1 MILESI
7 DETGMWGYSWKV
19 QLENKTDKNLMFG
32 IDDCSVNGVM
42 ADPFWSSSVAAGKK
56 SNETISWSSSLFEEN
71 GISSD
76 NVTQV
81 IFDLRVY
88 DADDWSA
95 DHFVDDTFTIYPM
108 GEENAST
115 IERTAQASD
124 LVLFDN
130 DDCTLIVTGFD
141 PDSLLGY
148 AVNVYLVNKTD
159 KGLMF
164 SVNDASINGY
174 MCDPFWATS
183 VAAGKAKNSSIEWSN
198 STLEENGIE
207 SIDEIELPVHVY
219 YEDDWASGDLVNE
232 VYTIT
237 PQ

>member
-1 MILESI
+1 M
-7 DETGMWGYSWKV
+7 
-19 QLENKTDKNLMFG
+19 
-32 IDDCSVNGVM
+32 
-42 ADPFWSSSVAAGKK
+42 
-56 SNETISWSSSLFEEN
+56 LFR
-71 GISSD
+71 S
-76 NVTQV
+76 
-81 IFDLRVY
+81 
-88 DADDWSA
+88 
-95 DHFVDDTFTIYPM
+95 
-108 GEENAST
+108 ENAST
-115 IERTAQASD
+115 NERTAQASD

-219 YEDDWASGDLVNE
+219 YEDDCASGDLVNE